1 MTHQIRSKSFTLFS
15 QPFLDRQLECYKT
28 IITLNTAPKGPL
40 AQFVFSIRMPP
51 LSEFKTPSPCCPTK
65 KCELALRSFHSYGP
79 MTIDELPDLFSFL
92 TSNNYDVNT
101 RLTKILKREETG
113 GRDTIAFVSYEE

>member
-1 MTHQIRSKSFTLFS
+1 MDTLS
-15 QPFLDRQLECYKT
+15 HALWGR
-28 IITLNTAPKGPL
+28 G
-40 AQFVFSIRMPP
+40 VFGYRGYP
-51 LSEFKTPSPCCPTK
+51 LSSIF
-65 KCELALRSFHSYGP
+65 FG
-79 MTIDELPDLFSFL
+79 ILPDLFSFL